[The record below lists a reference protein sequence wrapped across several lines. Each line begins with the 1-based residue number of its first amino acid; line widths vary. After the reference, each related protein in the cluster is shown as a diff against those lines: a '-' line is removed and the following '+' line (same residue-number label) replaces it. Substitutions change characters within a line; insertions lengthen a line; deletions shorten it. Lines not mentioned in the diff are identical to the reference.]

1 MIVGIGT
8 DIVAVAR
15 IRRLAGAP
23 DTRFARRVLTAAE
36 LDEGAALADFGAF
49 AARRFAA
56 KEAAAKAFGTGIG
69 RGLSFQHLRVG
80 HDEVGAPQLQ
90 LEGEAQTLAVRR
102 GILRCHLSIS
112 DERDY
117 AVAFVVL
124 EGGSGGGVG

>member
-15 IRRLAGAP
+15 IRRLAAHS
-23 DTRFARRVLTAAE
+23 DTRFARRVLTASE
-36 LDEGAALADFGAF
+36 LGDGEAQRDFGAF

-69 RGLSFQHLRVG
+69 RRLSFQHLRVG
-80 HDEVGAPQLQ
+80 HDGAGAPQLQ
-90 LEGEAQTLAVRR
+90 LEGEARVLAARMGVV
-102 GILRCHLSIS
+102 RCHLSIS
-112 DERDY
+112 DEREY